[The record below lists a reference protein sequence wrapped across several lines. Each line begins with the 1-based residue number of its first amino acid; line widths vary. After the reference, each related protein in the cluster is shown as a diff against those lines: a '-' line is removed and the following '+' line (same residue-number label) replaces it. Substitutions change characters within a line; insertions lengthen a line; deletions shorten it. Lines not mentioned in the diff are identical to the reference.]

1 MSMKRAPDDCLPR
14 AVIELLLRDG
24 NRPSIKLERVTFR
37 VEILDAEVIPFRG
50 SERCGELSD
59 FLVRRAL
66 LRRFV
71 VHFDDV
77 YREA

>member
-1 MSMKRAPDDCLPR
+1 MKRAPDDCLPR

-37 VEILDAEVIPFRG
+37 GEILDAEVIAFRG

-66 LRRFV
+66 LRRFG